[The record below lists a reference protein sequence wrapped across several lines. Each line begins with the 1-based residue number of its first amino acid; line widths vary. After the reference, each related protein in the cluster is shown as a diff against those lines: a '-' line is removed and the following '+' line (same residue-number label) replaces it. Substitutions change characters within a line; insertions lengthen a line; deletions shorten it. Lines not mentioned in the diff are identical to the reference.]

1 MKFGSEGPPR
11 SPLGGPWK
19 SSEVPRKLKVY
30 LEVPPLE
37 VLGSPWKFLGS
48 WAALGPLGDL
58 ETRFLMK
65 IVKIMK
71 KT

>member
-1 MKFGSEGPPR
+1 
-11 SPLGGPWK
+11 
-19 SSEVPRKLKVY
+19 LKVY